1 MKRKLDQENRTFQSK
16 WEVEYLFIEFKGKP
30 MCLVCLE
37 TLSAMKDFN
46 LSRHYNTL
54 HKVKYEKYT
63 GAARGAVV
71 ANLNL
76 KYINNSD
83 FLQEL
88 QLHRN
93 LHSKRLMLF
102 RLSLPKPR
110 SHCQMAKLLS
120 RVPWKWP
127 KLLVTITW

>member
-54 HKVKYEKYT
+54 HKVKYEKHT
-63 GAARGAVV
+63 GAARAAVV
-71 ANLNL
+71 ADL
-76 KYINNSD
+76 KSKVHQQ
-83 FLQEL
+83 QEL